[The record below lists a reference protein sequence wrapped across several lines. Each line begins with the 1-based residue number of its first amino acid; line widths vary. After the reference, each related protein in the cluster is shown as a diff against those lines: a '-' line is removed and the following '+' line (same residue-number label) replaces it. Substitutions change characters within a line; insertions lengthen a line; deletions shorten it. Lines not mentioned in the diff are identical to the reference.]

1 LNRLIK
7 QIARAY
13 AVDEAAR
20 QGFRKFYL
28 LRQQEGWTEFVR
40 LMHVIRGLM
49 GTEMFTSRYTKLSAE
64 EKDIRQRVFS
74 GINEL
79 LEFLEN
85 PSAEIER
92 AMFFA
97 GHEEALKNITQGQPR
112 VVPANRRR

>member
-1 LNRLIK
+1 MKRLIQ

-28 LRQQEGWTEFVR
+28 LRQQDGWSEFVR

-49 GTEMFTSRYTKLSAE
+49 GTEMFGSRYTKLSAE
-64 EKDIRQRVFS
+64 EKDVRQRVYS

-85 PSAEIER
+85 PSPEIER
-92 AMFFA
+92 AMFLA
-97 GHEEALKNITQGQPR
+97 GHEKALKNRTQGQSK
-112 VVPANRRR
+112 VVPAKRR